1 MRRLLGNLAV
11 MAASLAFSLLLAEV
25 GLRIAG
31 FHPIFTVPDRL
42 IGSRWRAN
50 APYRWTTE
58 GFSQGRINSAGW
70 RDHEYSEAKL
80 PGTTRIAFFGD
91 SYVAGLEVPLDSTFH
106 KRLERALAADAPAG
120 RRTEVLSFGRGGMGT
135 THEYLVYRNWG
146 ARYDPDVVAVLF
158 VLNDWGDNEAGLWR
172 GMRPFFVEEG
182 DSLRLDTSFADTPQ
196 FHSLERLAPWKQASS
211 LLTLVARIRGDMRAR
226 NRPDS
231 AEAGLQGESGWY
243 YVWNF
248 DVSPPAD
255 SIPAFRHTGRI
266 LERFARE
273 VRRDGRRFVLFVSGA
288 AEIEDRDLLAKRAND
303 PRFDPD
309 KAARWLA
316 SLGARVGFEVV
327 PLSADFRAATAA
339 GLRPWYG
346 RDPNYGHWNSTGHA
360 VAAEAMRRY
369 FESPRPVSR

>member
-1 MRRLLGNLAV
+1 
-11 MAASLAFSLLLAEV
+11 MAASLAFSLLLAEA
-25 GLRIAG
+25 GLRLAG
-31 FHPIFTVPDRL
+31 FHPVFTVPDRL
-42 IGSRWRAN
+42 IGSRWRPN

-58 GFSQGRINSAGW
+58 GFSEGRINSAGW
-70 RDHEYSEAKL
+70 RDREYLEAKP

-106 KRLERALAADAPAG
+106 KRMERAFAAGAQAG
-120 RRTEVLSFGRGGMGT
+120 RRTEVLSFGRGGFGT
-135 THEYLVYRNWG
+135 TQEYLVYRNWG

-158 VLNDWGDNEAGLWR
+158 VLNDWGDNEP
-172 GMRPFFVEEG
+172 GMWQRTQRPFFAAEG

-196 FHSLERLAPWKQASS
+196 FRSLERQARWKQASS
-211 LLTLVARIRGDMRAR
+211 LITLAARIRGDLRAR
-226 NRPDS
+226 HRPDS
-231 AEAGLQGESGWY
+231 AEAGLTGAAGWY

-248 DVSPPAD
+248 DVTPSAD

-273 VRRDGRRFVLFVSGA
+273 VQRDGRRFVLFVSGA
-288 AEIEDRDLLAKRAND
+288 AEIEDRALLARRAND
-303 PRFDPD
+303 PAFDPD

-316 SLGARVGFEVV
+316 ALGARAGFEVV
-327 PLSADFRAATAA
+327 PLSADFRAASAA
-339 GLRPWYG
+339 GLHPWYG

-360 VAAEAMRRY
+360 IAAEAMRRY